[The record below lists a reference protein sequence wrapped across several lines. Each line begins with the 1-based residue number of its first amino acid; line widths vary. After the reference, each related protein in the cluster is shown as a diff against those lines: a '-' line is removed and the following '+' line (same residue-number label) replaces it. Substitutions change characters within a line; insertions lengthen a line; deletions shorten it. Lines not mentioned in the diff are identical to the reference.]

1 MSFFVRDYPVLT
13 KVPSRI
19 PGLCSLDVSTL
30 PSRYD
35 NQNNVF
41 NANVLPRE
49 SKASLEAFHLQ
60 FKAPNLEVF
69 PSVCRDYI
77 FFQPVATFIQKLQ
90 CVKPKTEELPLTP
103 SVSGATGIHLPVLE
117 DSQ

>member
-30 PSRYD
+30 PSSYD
-35 NQNNVF
+35 NQNYVF
-41 NANVLPRE
+41 NANILPRE
-49 SKASLEAFHLQ
+49 SKVSLEAFHLQ

-69 PSVCRDYI
+69 PSVCSDYI
-77 FFQPVATFIQKLQ
+77 LISTCGHLHTEASTCESYDRGVAPGSICQQ
-90 CVKPKTEELPLTP
+90 GYMDTP
-103 SVSGATGIHLPVLE
+103 ANA
-117 DSQ
+117 